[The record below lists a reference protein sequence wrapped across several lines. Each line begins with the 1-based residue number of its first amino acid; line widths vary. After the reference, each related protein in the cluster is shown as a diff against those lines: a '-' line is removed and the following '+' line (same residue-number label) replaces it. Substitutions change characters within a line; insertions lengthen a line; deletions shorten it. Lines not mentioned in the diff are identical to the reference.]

1 MIWLNIKELEK
12 QLINGRM
19 SDKVAFNYLLTHLI
33 FITIAGSISSD
44 DDPWVA
50 MVYLIVSLI
59 TVIWGVKKTFEINQ
73 QGDNRDYF
81 KRVISISFVANI
93 RVAVLVFSVTFII
106 VLVKAFT
113 EIAGSSIVLSSFQE
127 EIFHLVSS
135 LAILGI
141 DFYILLNSFKRIN
154 AADSSRSQAEVT

>member
-1 MIWLNIKELEK
+1 
-12 QLINGRM
+12 
-19 SDKVAFNYLLTHLI
+19 
-33 FITIAGSISSD
+33 
-44 DDPWVA
+44 

-81 KRVISISFVANI
+81 KRFISISFVANI

-113 EIAGSSIVLSSFQE
+113 EIAGASIVLSSFQE

-154 AADSSRSQAEVT
+154 AADSSRSQAEVA